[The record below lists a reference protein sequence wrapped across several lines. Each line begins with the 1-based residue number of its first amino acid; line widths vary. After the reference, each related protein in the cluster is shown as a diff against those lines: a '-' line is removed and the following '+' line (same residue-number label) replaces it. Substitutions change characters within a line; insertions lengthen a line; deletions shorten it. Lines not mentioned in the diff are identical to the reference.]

1 MKPNTKNS
9 RFERLQLIIG
19 TVLSL
24 AGVFVLTIVGA
35 FFGYSETVIWISGF
49 LLLVS
54 GILIAGSNKLSQLL
68 TDILRM

>member
-1 MKPNTKNS
+1 MKVNTENTKL
-9 RFERLQLIIG
+9 ERLQLIL
-19 TVLSL
+19 VCLLSL

-35 FFGYSETVIWISGF
+35 FFGYSDTAVWISGF

-54 GILIAGSNKLSQLL
+54 GVLIAGSHKLSQLL